1 MKALL
6 LTVIYLF
13 FSLEIFPQQFVK
25 ITEGPHVN
33 DGGDSRSVNW
43 IDYDGD
49 GWLDLFVS
57 NGPNGGQNNFL
68 YKNNGDNTFTK
79 ITGIAITSDNR
90 SSDGSTWGDFD
101 NDGNPDLFVANWYN
115 QNNLLY
121 KNNGDGTFELLSSSI
136 VASDGG
142 YSEAGS
148 WGDYN
153 NDGFI
158 DLYVCNSEGN
168 RRNFLYKNNGD
179 GTFTKITTGSQSTD
193 AFYSRNADW
202 IDIDNDGYVDLFVAN
217 ETNQNE
223 NLYKNNG
230 DETFTSL
237 QITNLL
243 TSNGNSTSSSWE
255 DIDNDGDLDV
265 FIANYGGQ
273 ENFLFTNNGDGT
285 FTKILSDPVA
295 NEIGSSFGS
304 VFGDVDND
312 GDLDLFVTNAFTT
325 GRTKNF
331 FYLNNGNGTFTKDT
345 TFDADLGWSY
355 GCAFGDYNKDG
366 YLDLFIAK
374 CFGATEN
381 NTMYKNTGG
390 NNNWLGL
397 DLEGVVSNKSAI
409 GAIVKVKA
417 NVFGNSTWQ
426 MRRVAGQTG
435 YCGQT
440 LQLHFGLGDASI
452 IDSMIIEWPSGGKK
466 MLTQINVNEF
476 LNISEDTTATS
487 VKSEEV
493 LPNEFMLFQNYPN
506 PFNPSTKISWQSNVS
521 GWQTIK
527 LFDPLGREV
536 DIIINEYKEAGY
548 HSVSYSVN
556 SELPSGIYYYQLR
569 TQTHSETK
577 KMVVL
582 K

>member
-1 MKALL
+1 MKVLL
-6 LTVIYLF
+6 IAF
-13 FSLEIFPQQFVK
+13 FSLSFTLELFSQQFIK
-25 ITEGPHVN
+25 ITEGQHVN

-57 NGPNGGQNNFL
+57 NGPSGGQNNFL
-68 YKNNGDNTFTK
+68 YENNGDETFTK
-79 ITGIAITSDNR
+79 ITGVAITSDNR

-101 NDGNPDLFVANWYN
+101 NDGDPDLFVANWYN

-136 VASDGG
+136 VTSDGG
-142 YSEAGS
+142 YSEAGT

-153 NDGFI
+153 NDGLI

-168 RRNFLYKNNGD
+168 RRNFLYQNTGG

-193 AFYSRNADW
+193 AYYSRNADW
-202 IDIDNDGYVDLFVAN
+202 LDIDNDGYVDLFVAN

-223 NLYKNNG
+223 NFYKNNTG
-230 DETFTSL
+230 ETFTSL
-237 QITNLL
+237 QIPNLL

-255 DIDNDGDLDV
+255 DIDNDGDFDV
-265 FIANYGGQ
+265 FISNYSGQ
-273 ENFLFTNNGDGT
+273 KNFLFANNADGT
-285 FTKILSDPVA
+285 FTKIINDPVA
-295 NEIGSSFGS
+295 NDIGSSFGS

-345 TFDADLGWSY
+345 TLDSDLGWAY

-381 NTMYKNTGG
+381 NSLYKNTGG
-390 NNNWLGL
+390 NNNWLSL
-397 DLEGVVSNKSAI
+397 DLEGVVSNKSSI
-409 GAIVKVKA
+409 GAIIKVKA
-417 NVFGNSTWQ
+417 NVFGNSIWQ

-440 LQLHFGLGDASI
+440 LQQHFGLGDASI
-452 IDSMIIEWPSGGKK
+452 IDSMIIEWPSGGKQI
-466 MLTQINVNEF
+466 LTQLNVNEH
-476 LNISEDTTATS
+476 LNISEDTTTTS
-487 VKSEEV
+487 LEIGEV
-493 LPNEFMLFQNYPN
+493 LPTEFILYQNYPN

-527 LFDPLGREV
+527 LFDALGREI
-536 DIIINEYKEAGY
+536 DTIINEYREAGI
-548 HSVSYSVN
+548 HSTLYSIN
-556 SELPSGIYYYQLR
+556 SELPSGIYFYQLR
-569 TQTHSETK
+569 TQTHSQTK

>member
-1 MKALL
+1 MKVLL
-6 LTVIYLF
+6 IAFFCLSFNLELF
-13 FSLEIFPQQFVK
+13 SQQFVK
-25 ITEGPHVN
+25 ITEGQHVN

-57 NGPNGGQNNFL
+57 NGPSGGQNNFL
-68 YKNNGDNTFTK
+68 YKNSGDETFTK

-90 SSDGSTWGDFD
+90 SSDGSTWGDYD
-101 NDGNPDLFVANWYN
+101 NDGDPDLFVANWYN

-136 VASDGG
+136 VASDAG
-142 YSEAGS
+142 YSEAGT

-168 RRNFLYKNNGD
+168 RRNFLYENNVD

-193 AFYSRNADW
+193 AFYSRTADW
-202 IDIDNDGYVDLFVAN
+202 IDIDNDGFVDLFVAN

-223 NLYKNNG
+223 NFYKNNT
-230 DETFTSL
+230 DETFISL
-237 QITNLL
+237 QISNLL

-255 DIDNDGDLDV
+255 DIDNDGDFDV

-273 ENFLFTNNGDGT
+273 KNFLFANNGDGT
-285 FTKILSDPVA
+285 FTKIISDPVS
-295 NEIGSSFGS
+295 NDIGSSFGS

-312 GDLDLFVTNAFTT
+312 SDLDLFVANAFTT

-345 TFDADLGWSY
+345 TFDSDLGWTY

-381 NTMYKNTGG
+381 NSLYKNTGG
-390 NNNWLGL
+390 SNNWLSL
-397 DLEGVVSNKSAI
+397 DLEGIVSNRSAI

-417 NVFGNSTWQ
+417 NVFGNSIWQ

-440 LQLHFGLGDASI
+440 LQQHFGLGDASI
-452 IDSMIIEWPSGGKK
+452 IDTMIIEWPAGGKQV
-466 MLTQINVNEF
+466 LTQINVNEH
-476 LNISEDTTATS
+476 LNISEDTTTTS
-487 VKSEEV
+487 IEIGEV
-493 LPNEFMLFQNYPN
+493 LPTEFILYQNYPN
-506 PFNPSTKISWQSNVS
+506 PFNPSTKISWQSPT
-521 GWQTIK
+521 GGQQTIK
-527 LFDPLGREV
+527 LFDALGREV
-536 DIIINEYKEAGY
+536 DTIINEYREAGI
-548 HSVSYSVN
+548 HSTSYSIN
-556 SELPSGIYYYQLR
+556 SELPSGIYFYQLR
-569 TQTHSETK
+569 TQTHSQTK

>member
-1 MKALL
+1 MKVLL
-6 LTVIYLF
+6 IAFFCLSFNLELF
-13 FSLEIFPQQFVK
+13 SQQFVK
-25 ITEGPHVN
+25 ITEGQHVN

-57 NGPNGGQNNFL
+57 NGPSGGQNNFL
-68 YKNNGDNTFTK
+68 YKNNGDETFTK
-79 ITGIAITSDNR
+79 ITGIAITSDSR
-90 SSDGSTWGDFD
+90 SSDGSTWGDYD
-101 NDGNPDLFVANWYN
+101 NDGDPDLFVANWYN

-136 VASDGG
+136 VASDAG
-142 YSEAGS
+142 YSEAGT

-168 RRNFLYKNNGD
+168 RRNFLYENNVD

-193 AFYSRNADW
+193 AFYSRTADW
-202 IDIDNDGYVDLFVAN
+202 IDIDNDGFVDLFVAN

-223 NLYKNNG
+223 NFYKNNT

-237 QITNLL
+237 QISNLL

-255 DIDNDGDLDV
+255 DIDNDGDFDV

-273 ENFLFTNNGDGT
+273 KNFLFANNGDGT
-285 FTKILSDPVA
+285 FTKIISDPVS
-295 NEIGSSFGS
+295 NDIGSSFGS

-312 GDLDLFVTNAFTT
+312 SDLDLFVTNAFTT

-345 TFDADLGWSY
+345 TFDSDLGWTY

-381 NTMYKNTGG
+381 NSLYKNTGG
-390 NNNWLGL
+390 SNNWLSL
-397 DLEGVVSNKSAI
+397 DLEGIVSNRSAI

-417 NVFGNSTWQ
+417 NVFGNSIWQ

-440 LQLHFGLGDASI
+440 LQQHFGLGDASI
-452 IDSMIIEWPSGGKK
+452 IDTMIIEWPAGGKQV
-466 MLTQINVNEF
+466 LTQINVNEH
-476 LNISEDTTATS
+476 LNISEDTTTTS
-487 VKSEEV
+487 IEIGEV
-493 LPNEFMLFQNYPN
+493 LPTEFILYQNYPN
-506 PFNPSTKISWQSNVS
+506 PFNPSTKISWQSPT
-521 GWQTIK
+521 GGQQTIK
-527 LFDPLGREV
+527 LFDALGREV
-536 DIIINEYKEAGY
+536 DTIINEYREAGI
-548 HSVSYSVN
+548 HSTSYSIN
-556 SELPSGIYYYQLR
+556 SELPSGIYFYQLR
-569 TQTHSETK
+569 TQTHSQTK